1 MAFACCWTE
10 SHCPFTRLVW
20 PGWMRGRTIGG
31 WGIEAWL
38 IGAVGLTLAGYG
50 TYLVGLRRHLVEP
63 NRASW
68 LIWAAAAGVEA
79 ATYAAV
85 NPGQPQSWVFGLS
98 ALACMAVTLSMWR
111 RSRWGAPTPTESLC
125 MGAALAALLL
135 WVAFKETFWAHM
147 LVVAAVPVSFLP
159 TWQSVWE
166 DRARER
172 SPAWGLWTLGDLAT
186 LLVASGRHDI
196 GFGGLAY
203 VCVELA
209 CHASVWLMIGL
220 STINP
225 WRSLGLGRGGLL
237 VLDALTPDH
246 PFAVAQTHLGKA
258 VFAARAFVQGE
269 RLVRFSGRRVAAA
282 RIGRRLEGTGDRF
295 VQVGADEY
303 MGPSGRIDDLVNH
316 SCSPNAGLRFTG
328 TGVFLVAIRPIERGE
343 EVSWDYATTLSDPDW
358 RLPCDCRSAECRG
371 TIAAFATLPP
381 ERQAWYLEREVVAP
395 YLQPAPTEPERVQ
408 AA

>member
-1 MAFACCWTE
+1 M
-10 SHCPFTRLVW
+10 
-20 PGWMRGRTIGG
+20 
-31 WGIEAWL
+31 GIEAWL
-38 IGAVGLTLAGYG
+38 IGAVGLSLTGYA

-85 NPGQPQSWVFGLS
+85 NPHRPQSWVFAVS
-98 ALACMAVTLSMWR
+98 AFACIVVTLAMWR

-125 MGAALAALLL
+125 MGTALAALLL

-147 LVVAAVPVSFLP
+147 LVVVAVPVSFWP
-159 TWQSVWE
+159 TWRSVWE

-186 LLVASGRHDI
+186 LLLVSRGGDI
-196 GFGGLAY
+196 GIGGLAY
-203 VCVELA
+203 VLVELA
-209 CHASVWLMIGL
+209 CHGSVWLMVGL
-220 STINP
+220 TTINP
-225 WRSLGLGRGGLL
+225 WRSLGLGHRGLL
-237 VLDALTPDH
+237 VLDALSPGNPLT
-246 PFAVAQTHLGKA
+246 VGKTHLGKA
-258 VFAARAFVQGE
+258 VFAGRGFAEGE
-269 RLVRFSGRRVAAA
+269 RLVRFSGRRISAA
-282 RIGRRLEGTGDRF
+282 RLGRRLEGSNDRF
-295 VQVGADEY
+295 VQIAADRY

-316 SCSPNAGLRFTG
+316 SCSPNAGLRFEPAENG
-328 TGVFLVAIRPIERGE
+328 GGVFLVAIRPIGTGE

-371 TIAAFATLPP
+371 TIAAFATLPR
-381 ERQAWYLEREVVAP
+381 ERQAWYLARGVVAP
-395 YLQPAPTEPERVQ
+395 YLRPATAGIEQ